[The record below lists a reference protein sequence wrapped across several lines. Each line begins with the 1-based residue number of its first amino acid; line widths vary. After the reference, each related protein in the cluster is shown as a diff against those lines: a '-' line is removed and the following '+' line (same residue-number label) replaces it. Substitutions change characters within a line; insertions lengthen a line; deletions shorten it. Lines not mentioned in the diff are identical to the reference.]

1 MSSTYQPQDSMSLW
15 WLANPTVPVRIGTV
29 SLQDQRRKVA
39 LNYDNTWISSLPGF
53 SLSEDLPLQAGWLLP
68 TERDTAAGAVD
79 DARPDQWGERVIRL
93 IERPARLS
101 LLEYLYFAGDDRFG
115 ALGVSLQTDVYVPA
129 ASAAMPSFDSLADMY
144 QAVQRVMAGEAV
156 NEQQRR
162 LLQPG
167 VTMGGRTTQVF
178 DANRW
183 RVLGGQIFRR
193 R

>member
-1 MSSTYQPQDSMSLW
+1 M
-15 WLANPTVPVRIGTV
+15 
-29 SLQDQRRKVA
+29 
-39 LNYDNTWISSLPGF
+39 
-53 SLSEDLPLQAGWLLP
+53 
-68 TERDTAAGAVD
+68 
-79 DARPDQWGERVIRL
+79 IRL

-144 QAVQRVMAGEAV
+144 RAVQRVMAGEAV

-167 VTMGGRTTQVF
+167 VTMGGARPK
-178 DANRW
+178 N
-183 RVLGGQIFRR
+183 
-193 R
+193 